1 MEKYI
6 NLVLDCIEKIIKSE
20 TAQRI
25 INNPYLLLVIIFV
38 FIVIGKVIEKIKDIK
53 FKKQLRKQK
62 QKNDWLREMEE
73 QDRLNK
79 ISNIL
84 TKDEELIALKLQL
97 EKEREKVKLSLLN
110 TYKDFNQD
118 NVVENPINAIEVID
132 NVELNKTD
140 YEPTINNIVDE
151 KNNDDIK
158 KDKPKKERKPKTA
171 NKKKEFKMPGLIVD
185 TKGKIEE
192 LIKKKAEEKIE
203 DLEETPIIESPL
215 SVEAVNIEDYETDN
229 EINNEINNE
238 EVEEKI
244 ETEVEEETMPIIE
257 DELIDIE
264 LFEDEEEVEETDKD
278 EYIDYANLTPY
289 EKYILNDKKRKE
301 RKAELKKIKEKREAK
316 AKKNEKD
323 T

>member
-6 NLVLDCIEKIIKSE
+6 NLILDCIEKIIKSE
-20 TAQRI
+20 AAQRI

-62 QKNDWLREMEE
+62 QKNDWFREMEE

-118 NVVENPINAIEVID
+118 NIVENPINAIEVID

-140 YEPTINNIVDE
+140 FEPTINNIVDE

-238 EVEEKI
+238 LNNEEVEEKI
-244 ETEVEEETMPIIE
+244 ETETEVKTEVEEETIPIIE
-257 DELIDIE
+257 DDLIDIE
-264 LFEDEEEVEETDKD
+264 LFEDEEGVEETDKD

-301 RKAELKKIKEKREAK
+301 RKGPL
-316 AKKNEKD
+316 